1 MEDLWPPSGGQTWRL
16 IAQAVDDS
24 RVAFNR
30 ACVHLEPWQVVSY
43 TLSVA
48 FLTLWFRRIMKSDR
62 PMTQRIRAAVFSAV
76 RNIPWVKAQINEE
89 MEKARKDLEETI
101 HESDRKKE
109 FYKFLP
115 ERGLPPDAILS
126 EAELYE
132 AMSEYTF
139 YDGRVSGVM
148 YTDYDEEHRKL
159 LENIFT
165 MFAYSN
171 PLHPDLFPGCRKMEA
186 EIVRIVCSLLHGG
199 APSCGTVTS
208 GGTESIILAC
218 LAYRNRAYERGI
230 RHPEMIVPI
239 TAHSAFDKASQL
251 LHIRIHHVPVDKNQ
265 RADVGA
271 MKRAISNETCMLV
284 ASAPNFP
291 SGTVDNIEAIS
302 ELAQR
307 YGIPLHVDAC
317 LGGFLLPFMERC
329 DFPVPAFDFRVAGV
343 TSISVDT
350 HKYGFA
356 PKGTSLILYRDVSLL
371 HHQYFCY
378 GDWPG
383 GIYATPT
390 LGGTRNGCAIA
401 LTWATLLYYGRHRY
415 TERTQAIIEAARL
428 IRAGIEENPHLE
440 PLGDSDV
447 SVIAFTSDKF
457 NVYALAD
464 RMKKMGW
471 TLSTLQNPAALHVC
485 VTMNHTKA
493 GVVDD
498 FLRDLSSA
506 CEDLV
511 ANPGLQQTR
520 TAAIYGMASAVPDK
534 CLVEEVSY
542 LYLDSCYAMPA
553 PVVVGR
559 TLSIEGRKMSLIGG
573 QPPVFPPSSLANATA
588 GGPIYESNASQ
599 T

>member
-1 MEDLWPPSGGQTWRL
+1 
-16 IAQAVDDS
+16 
-24 RVAFNR
+24 
-30 ACVHLEPWQVVSY
+30 
-43 TLSVA
+43 
-48 FLTLWFRRIMKSDR
+48 
-62 PMTQRIRAAVFSAV
+62 
-76 RNIPWVKAQINEE
+76 

-218 LAYRNRAYERGI
+218 LAHAVFDLLLSVQPSRFKTHASNMLLIFTMFAYSNPLHPDLFPGCRKMEAEIVRIVCSLLHGGAPSCGTVTSGGTESIILACLAYRNRAYERGI

-265 RADVGA
+265 RAD
-271 MKRAISNETCMLV
+271 LV

-390 LGGTRNGCAIA
+390 LGGSRNGCAIA